1 MELAVDCYE
10 LSSDLPP
17 EEKFGF
23 ASQIRRSATSVP
35 ANIAEG
41 FGRWSPRDF
50 ARFLSIASGSLR
62 ELEAHLLVAARLQ
75 YLPPDSLSHVLES
88 ISATAAKL
96 YRLRQKVVAER
107 REIRTLAGSSEAKI
121 SLRLVSDR

>member
-41 FGRWSPRDF
+41 FGRWSPRDY

-62 ELEAHLLVAARLQ
+62 ELEAHLLVAARL
-75 YLPPDSLSHVLES
+75 
-88 ISATAAKL
+88 
-96 YRLRQKVVAER
+96 
-107 REIRTLAGSSEAKI
+107 
-121 SLRLVSDR
+121 